1 MNVLGAIMYD
11 PGSAVTKAT
20 SSNLA
25 MTAFDT
31 TNLRLTVT
39 VPAHGFLRFK
49 IACAHY
55 GPGGGAAGKLAS
67 IFLGVLTSAGA
78 IVFRA
83 VPFSTP
89 NTADAVSKSTG
100 VFVDVVVGG
109 LSAGSTSFDA
119 AYAVQILQASAAI
132 KYGGPDDAT
141 GNDAWG
147 GFSFEIYDPRPL
159 PTAAPAAVGGLLTA
173 PTTANVGTVDAVR
186 LLGTTISTPA
196 VAGVMDTNTIK
207 IENADP
213 TDTIR
218 DSVLNDATR
227 FAGASIAAIKAK
239 TDLIPAGGPPAASDY
254 TAARAAKLDNLD
266 ATVSSRLASASYT
279 APDNTG
285 IAAIQAKTDNLPP
298 DPADASDIAAAF
310 AALTSDVA
318 GIPVAVWAA
327 GTRTLSSFGTLVADV
342 WAAVLE
348 TGFSASRL
356 IRIIA
361 AAVAGK
367 STGGPGGFTARNLPD
382 TQDQLTGTADTDGN
396 RTPSSFGS

>member
-1 MNVLGAIMYD
+1 MNLLGAKNYD

-20 SSNLA
+20 SSLLA

-55 GPGGGAAGKLAS
+55 GPGGGASGKVAS
-67 IFLGVLTSAGA
+67 IFLGVLTSTGT

-89 NTADAVSKSTG
+89 NTADVVNKSTG

-109 LSAGSTSFDA
+109 LSAGSTAFDA
-119 AYAVQILQASAAI
+119 AYAVQVVQGSAAL

-147 GFSFEIYDPRPL
+147 GFCFEIYDPQPL
-159 PTAAPAAVGGLLTA
+159 PTAAPGAVGGLITA
-173 PTTANVGTVDAVR
+173 PTTANVNLSDVVR
-186 LLGTTISTPA
+186 ILGTTVATPA
-196 VAGVMDTNTIK
+196 VAGVLDVNAIK

-213 TDTIR
+213 TDQIR
-218 DSVLNDATR
+218 DSVLSDATR

-239 TDLIPAGGPPAASDY
+239 TDNLPSDPADASDIAALFATAAS
-254 TAARAAKLDNLD
+254 TAASIK
-266 ATVSSRLASASYT
+266 
-279 APDNTG
+279 
-285 IAAIQAKTDNLPP
+285 AKTDNLPP

-310 AALTSDVA
+310 AAVPAAVWASGTRTLTSFGTLVSDVST
-318 GIPVAVWAA
+318 AVWAA
-327 GTRTLSSFGTLVADV
+327 GTRTLTSFGTLVADI
-342 WAAVLE
+342 WESVLE
-348 TGFSASRL
+348 VGFSASRL
-356 IRIIA
+356 LRAIA
-361 AAVAGK
+361 GAAVGK
-367 STGGPGGFTARNLPD
+367 SSNGGQTFRNASD
-382 TQDQLTGTADTDGN
+382 TADAVVGTVNPVTRD
-396 RTPSSFGS
+396 RTSSTIGS